1 MSTLAHRAAPS
12 DVGTNRQHHRRR
24 NIPSLCGTADERRPR
39 KDPFFPLFFSRLSR
53 LHDAGHFTHGTSSRV
68 NSFRVSTSDAPHSHL
83 GKAPL
88 SLPFHLRRQQDTHG
102 LLGQETASRALTS
115 KPVWRDDNSSRMV
128 EAPPASSYETRA
140 ICPSPSTPQLK
151 VASPH
156 FKQSSPRTNEA
167 VWRRRYGSGKGP
179 FKNTLPLRVPP
190 AETK

>member
-128 EAPPASSYETRA
+128 EAPPRELVRNTRYLPFTINTPAQGGFPAFQA
-140 ICPSPSTPQLK
+140 IVP
-151 VASPH
+151 
-156 FKQSSPRTNEA
+156 TNERGGLA
-167 VWRRRYGSGKGP
+167 
-179 FKNTLPLRVPP
+179 T
-190 AETK
+190 